1 MTEGSKKILVVD
13 DDEGIRVM
21 VETVL
26 RREQFEVDTA
36 RDGFEAIEKLA
47 NNDYGTIL
55 LDLMMP
61 RVDGLDV
68 LRFLQEKRP
77 DLEPAVIVMTA
88 DSPRAAEAARSRNA
102 SRFLTKP
109 FLRNGVHDTRQ
120 LCRNQP
126 RPQARVGGLQ
136 IARAR
141 QQHML
146 GDLRKG

>member
-1 MTEGSKKILVVD
+1 MTILARDLLKARGARRFPSLTEGSKKILVVD

-47 NNDYGTIL
+47 HNDYGAIL

-109 FLRNGVHDTRQ
+109 FD
-120 LCRNQP
+120 
-126 RPQARVGGLQ
+126 
-136 IARAR
+136 
-141 QQHML
+141 L
-146 GDLRKG
+146 GDLLAEIRGSARNGIA

>member
-1 MTEGSKKILVVD
+1 MIEDSKKVLIVD

-21 VETVL
+21 VERVL
-26 RREQFEVDTA
+26 RREHFEVDTA

-47 NNDYGTIL
+47 HNDYKAIL

-68 LRFLQEKRP
+68 LRFLQEQRP

-88 DSPRAAEAARSRNA
+88 DSPRAAEAAKLRNA

-109 FLRNGVHDTRQ
+109 FD
-120 LCRNQP
+120 
-126 RPQARVGGLQ
+126 
-136 IARAR
+136 
-141 QQHML
+141 L
-146 GDLRKG
+146 GDLLAEIRGSARSRMA

>member
-1 MTEGSKKILVVD
+1 MRRSPEASFLTNDHKRVLVVD

-21 VETVL
+21 IESVL
-26 RREQFEVDTA
+26 KRENFEVDTA

-47 NNDYGTIL
+47 CNDYGAIL

-88 DSPRAAEAARSRNA
+88 DSPRAAEAVNSAKA
-102 SRFLTKP
+102 GRFLAKP
-109 FLRNGVHDTRQ
+109 FD
-120 LCRNQP
+120 
-126 RPQARVGGLQ
+126 
-136 IARAR
+136 
-141 QQHML
+141 L
-146 GDLRKG
+146 GDLLAEVRGSARSGMP

>member
-1 MTEGSKKILVVD
+1 MLKAREPGGFLLTEDSKKVLIVD

-77 DLEPAVIVMTA
+77 DLEAAVIVMTA
-88 DSPRAAEAARSRNA
+88 DSPRAAEAARLRNA

-109 FLRNGVHDTRQ
+109 FD
-120 LCRNQP
+120 
-126 RPQARVGGLQ
+126 
-136 IARAR
+136 
-141 QQHML
+141 L
-146 GDLRKG
+146 GDLLAEIRGSARNGIA

>member
-1 MTEGSKKILVVD
+1 LIEDSKKVLIVD

-21 VETVL
+21 VERVL
-26 RREQFEVDTA
+26 RREHFEVDTA

-47 NNDYGTIL
+47 HNDYKAIL

-68 LRFLQEKRP
+68 LRFLQEQRP

-88 DSPRAAEAARSRNA
+88 DSPRAAEAAKLRNA

-109 FLRNGVHDTRQ
+109 FD
-120 LCRNQP
+120 
-126 RPQARVGGLQ
+126 
-136 IARAR
+136 
-141 QQHML
+141 L
-146 GDLRKG
+146 GDLLAEIRGSARSRMA